1 MELKIYNPTMDNAL
15 KHIDWNF
22 EELKKEVTEKANVY
36 KSLVYTDENIKEAKA
51 DRAALNKFSKALNDG
66 KKDVKKMMLEP
77 YSVFEG
83 QVKELIAIVD
93 EANANIDSQVK
104 AYDQKKREEKL
115 IKVEEI
121 YDRTFASAEELK
133 EILTFKRVFKES
145 YLNVTTTLKSIT
157 NDMEH
162 QYLDASLGASVVGTH
177 SLSSVLLIPQE
188 SGAGLN
194 VETHNI
200 NYCTISM
207 YRNAL
212 LTAGVEDAKVIVA
225 APSPMSGTAAL
236 VGAVKAYE
244 TYSGTTV
251 SDSVLET
258 AADELVLTG
267 QLSEDLDS
275 EKISDL
281 IAYLK
286 QQIAENHLDDPD
298 KLADL
303 VRQAAE
309 EMGITLTDEQVSQ
322 IVDLLLKLSKL
333 DIDPDKLAKQAKEL
347 YNKLESLGITV
358 DKEKVGN
365 FITNFVSSIWE
376 LIQSFLNQ

>member
-1 MELKIYNPTMDNAL
+1 MRK
-15 KHIDWNF
+15 WF
-22 EELKKEVTEKANVY
+22 
-36 KSLVYTDENIKEAKA
+36 
-51 DRAALNKFSKALNDG
+51 G
-66 KKDVKKMMLEP
+66 MLLM
-77 YSVFEG
+77 SML
-83 QVKELIAIVD
+83 LIAGCM
-93 EANANIDSQVK
+93 QVSAAESGVLALGRICQIHRK
-104 AYDQKKREEKL
+104 QKSMHRWGITAEQAASYQT
-115 IKVEEI
+115 I
-121 YDRTFASAEELK
+121 Y
-133 EILTFKRVFKES
+133 
-145 YLNVTTTLKSIT
+145 IT

-177 SLSSVLLIPQE
+177 SLSSSVLLIPQEE

-275 EKISDL
+275 RRSLIS
-281 IAYLK
+281 IAYLE
-286 QQIAENHLDDPD
+286 A
-298 KLADL
+298 AD
-303 VRQAAE
+303 RRE
-309 EMGITLTDEQVSQ
+309 PSG
-322 IVDLLLKLSKL
+322 
-333 DIDPDKLAKQAKEL
+333 
-347 YNKLESLGITV
+347 
-358 DKEKVGN
+358 
-365 FITNFVSSIWE
+365 
-376 LIQSFLNQ
+376 

>member
-1 MELKIYNPTMDNAL
+1 MRKWFGMLLMSMLLMAGCMQVSAAESGVLAL
-15 KHIDWNF
+15 G
-22 EELKKEVTEKANVY
+22 ANL
-36 KSLVYTDENIKEAKA
+36 S
-51 DRAALNKFSKALNDG
+51 
-66 KKDVKKMMLEP
+66 
-77 YSVFEG
+77 
-83 QVKELIAIVD
+83 
-93 EANANIDSQVK
+93 DSQK
-104 AYDQKKREEKL
+104 AEVYAQMGITAEQAASYQT
-115 IKVEEI
+115 I
-121 YDRTFASAEELK
+121 Y
-133 EILTFKRVFKES
+133 
-145 YLNVTTTLKSIT
+145 IT

-267 QLSEDLDS
+267 QLSEGLDS
-275 EKISDL
+275 EEISDL
-281 IAYLK
+281 IA
-286 QQIAENHLDDPD
+286 
-298 KLADL
+298 
-303 VRQAAE
+303 
-309 EMGITLTDEQVSQ
+309 
-322 IVDLLLKLSKL
+322 
-333 DIDPDKLAKQAKEL
+333 
-347 YNKLESLGITV
+347 
-358 DKEKVGN
+358 
-365 FITNFVSSIWE
+365 
-376 LIQSFLNQ
+376 

>member
-1 MELKIYNPTMDNAL
+1 MKKWLSLLLVMTMLCAGTIQAQAAGTGVLAL
-15 KHIDWNF
+15 GADLSADQRATVLSEMGIT
-22 EELKKEVTEKANVY
+22 EAEAASYETVT
-36 KSLVYTDENIKEAKA
+36 
-51 DRAALNKFSKALNDG
+51 
-66 KKDVKKMMLEP
+66 
-77 YSVFEG
+77 
-83 QVKELIAIVD
+83 
-93 EANANIDSQVK
+93 
-104 AYDQKKREEKL
+104 
-115 IKVEEI
+115 
-121 YDRTFASAEELK
+121 
-133 EILTFKRVFKES
+133 
-145 YLNVTTTLKSIT
+145 IT

-333 DIDPDKLAKQAKEL
+333 DIDPDKLANQAKEL
-347 YNKLESLGITV
+347 YNKLESMGITV

>member
-1 MELKIYNPTMDNAL
+1 
-15 KHIDWNF
+15 
-22 EELKKEVTEKANVY
+22 
-36 KSLVYTDENIKEAKA
+36 
-51 DRAALNKFSKALNDG
+51 
-66 KKDVKKMMLEP
+66 
-77 YSVFEG
+77 
-83 QVKELIAIVD
+83 
-93 EANANIDSQVK
+93 
-104 AYDQKKREEKL
+104 
-115 IKVEEI
+115 
-121 YDRTFASAEELK
+121 
-133 EILTFKRVFKES
+133 
-145 YLNVTTTLKSIT
+145 
-157 NDMEH
+157 
-162 QYLDASLGASVVGTH
+162 
-177 SLSSVLLIPQE
+177 
-188 SGAGLN
+188 
-194 VETHNI
+194 
-200 NYCTISM
+200 
-207 YRNAL
+207 
-212 LTAGVEDAKVIVA
+212 
-225 APSPMSGTAAL
+225 MSGTAAL

>member
-77 YSVFEG
+77 YSVFED
-83 QVKELIAIVD
+83 QVKELIALVD

-104 AYDQKKREEKL
+104 AYDQKKKEEKL

-121 YDRTFASAEELK
+121 YDKTFASAEELK

-376 LIQSFLNQ
+376 LIQSFLNR